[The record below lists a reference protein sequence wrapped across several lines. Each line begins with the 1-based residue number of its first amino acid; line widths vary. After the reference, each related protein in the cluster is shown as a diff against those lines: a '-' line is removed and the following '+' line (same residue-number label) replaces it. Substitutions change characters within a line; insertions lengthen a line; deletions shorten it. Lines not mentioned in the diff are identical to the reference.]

1 MRTHAQTDKYCVGS
15 FTSGCW
21 SWLHSSKVL
30 VGGGRDREKTV
41 NGCAAAV
48 GRINSTAL
56 WANSGGQTFVCVWCT
71 FFYVC
76 VHVHEGARV
85 FESTH
90 AWMCTW
96 VTEVTLEHLLS
107 TLFVVVCC
115 LFGDGVSRWTWN
127 LAISLTGRLV
137 NPGYPPVSAFP
148 ILGLQVVTTMSGCQA
163 KDFTSWTISPPLF
176 DNN

>member
-1 MRTHAQTDKYCVGS
+1 M
-15 FTSGCW
+15 
-21 SWLHSSKVL
+21 
-30 VGGGRDREKTV
+30 
-41 NGCAAAV
+41 
-48 GRINSTAL
+48 
-56 WANSGGQTFVCVWCT
+56 
-71 FFYVC
+71 C

-137 NPGYPPVSAFP
+137 NPGYPPVSTFP

-176 DNN
+176 DNNLVDYFKIARRGARNKQTDKKKTKKNHDTYVKGWWTCQLPGLIDTCCTPALKCLLT